1 MKVTEEY
8 DVITVLGTNTPTSKM
23 KRRANSIVLIIMVC
37 ICIAVII
44 KLFTV
49 SVLENKKYE
58 ALANNYHF
66 GTMKLEAQRGAI
78 YDMTG
83 TPLAWS
89 ATVYNVYI
97 DPELFRDEMKE
108 IDENNAAKISKAEEK
123 KKQPEGIINIDNLK
137 NSIASYLSGK
147 LGIEKSE
154 VIDSFSKEGRY
165 YILKTQVEKDV
176 ADEIVNYFDDLSL
189 ASFAIQPTTKRYY
202 PQQELASSVI
212 GFTNGDGDG
221 QYGIEYQ
228 YDEYLSGVD
237 GRIIS
242 AQAANGEEMPY
253 RYSTTYEAENG
264 DSLHL
269 TIDITL
275 QYYLEKAL
283 SEMVKE
289 YEVQNRAC
297 GIIMNPKTGAV
308 YAMATNPSFDLND
321 PSSIYDETEAA
332 KLEGLNGQ
340 AYTDAYLVARE
351 TQWKN
356 KAVSE
361 PYIPGSVFKV
371 FTSAAAIEEKLV
383 DLESDRFNC
392 NGSFVVMG
400 ETIHCSKLS
409 GHGSQ
414 TFTEALT
421 NSCNP
426 AFMEIGMRLGEEKFS
441 YYLNS
446 FGLNEITGIDLPG
459 EVDSICVQL
468 ENMSKVDLASSSF
481 GQANKITPI
490 QMITAYSAAINGG
503 KLVTPYVVEK
513 IVDPN
518 GNIVKKHKTEYKRQV
533 ISEETSKTIRE
544 QLEAVVANNGG
555 HNAYIEGYRIGG
567 KSGTSEKLD
576 EYVKEDGMQ
585 YVASYCCF
593 APADDPELVLL
604 MLADHPNKE
613 LNYYGSAV
621 VVPYARSVMESIL
634 PYMGYYPEYTS
645 DSALAKHTT
654 VPLMQDK
661 SITNAKQTLDDLELT
676 YEVIGEGNRV
686 LAQCPQT
693 GTAIQKGGKILLYT
707 EDNVEPKKVVVP
719 NLTGMT
725 ADQANQALTANGLN
739 IVTLGASSQNS
750 AAKVQFQSEPAGST
764 VDIGTVVSLTM
775 IINDQSG

>member
-123 KKQPEGIINIDNLK
+123 KKQPEGVINIDNLK

-297 GIIMNPKTGAV
+297 GIIMNPKTGAI
-308 YAMATNPSFDLND
+308 YAMATNPSFDLNN

-356 KAVSE
+356 KAISE

-371 FTSAAAIEEKLV
+371 FTSAAAFEEKLI

-392 NGSFVVMG
+392 NGAFVVMG

-414 TFTEALT
+414 TFTKALT

-459 EVDSICVQL
+459 EVDSICVQ
-468 ENMSKVDLASSSF
+468 ENMSKVDLASASF

-490 QMITAYSAAINGG
+490 QMITGYSAAINGG

-513 IVDPN
+513 IVDSN

-593 APADDPELVLL
+593 APADDPEIVLL
-604 MLADHPNKE
+604 MLADQPNKE